1 MTSWGEVEAQA
12 SEFAGRVQAV
22 FDAHKHKT
30 MATLRRDGSPRISG
44 TEMQFTL
51 GEVWFGSMGGALKA
65 RDLLRDPRVAIHS
78 GTVDLELQRG
88 DAKIAG
94 RAIEVR
100 DAALWRAVNGEE
112 TSPPDGAYLFRI
124 EVSEVVLTR
133 VDGDELVIESWTPAR
148 GLHLVRRR

>member
-1 MTSWGEVEAQA
+1 VSRWDEVEAQA
-12 SEFAGRVQAV
+12 PEFAARVQAV

-44 TEMQFTL
+44 TEVQFVV
-51 GEVWFGSMGGALKA
+51 GDVWLGSMDRAMKA

-78 GTVDLELQRG
+78 GTVDLELQQG

-94 RAIEVR
+94 RAAEVR

-112 TSPPDGAYLFRI
+112 TSPDESYLFRI
-124 EVSEVVLTR
+124 DLSEVVLTR

-148 GLHLVRRR
+148 GLRLVRRR